1 MIIAGSTQSADG
13 SRVAW
18 PPGDAVKSSAFH
30 QLKIKHDIR
39 GIGAGPKEN
48 GRPASIRREPV
59 LNRQLHDDLARDRRS
74 TRRPHGEGRRDA

>member
-1 MIIAGSTQSADG
+1 MIIAGSIQSTDG

-39 GIGAGPKEN
+39 GIGAAIFFDD
-48 GRPASIRREPV
+48 PARIGESV
-59 LNRQLHDDLARDRRS
+59 DKLAEALQTDI
-74 TRRPHGEGRRDA
+74 G

>member
-18 PPGDAVKSSAFH
+18 PPGDALKSSAFH

-39 GIGAGPKEN
+39 GIGAAP
-48 GRPASIRREPV
+48 
-59 LNRQLHDDLARDRRS
+59 
-74 TRRPHGEGRRDA
+74 